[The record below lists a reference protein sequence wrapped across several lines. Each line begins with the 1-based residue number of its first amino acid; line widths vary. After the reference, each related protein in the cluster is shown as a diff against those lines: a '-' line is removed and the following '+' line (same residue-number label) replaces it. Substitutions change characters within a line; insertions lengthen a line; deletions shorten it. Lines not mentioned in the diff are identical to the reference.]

1 MFFYSTPSSP
11 TLLNASI
18 LINVFLLLALA
29 VVYGRRI
36 KRNRSVLSN
45 QSMDSY
51 SSIARR
57 FPELSPR
64 ELLLVELILER
75 ATTERIADQLHISP
89 DSVKKSKYRLKRK
102 LKVAKSES
110 LDAFLFRTVH
120 QFPLN

>member
-1 MFFYSTPSSP
+1 M
-11 TLLNASI
+11 
-18 LINVFLLLALA
+18 
-29 VVYGRRI
+29 
-36 KRNRSVLSN
+36 
-45 QSMDSY
+45 
-51 SSIARR
+51 
-57 FPELSPR
+57 
-64 ELLLVELILER
+64 ELILER